1 MDVPGFSRQSLAQLP
16 IIAVA
21 SGKGGVG
28 KSSVAVAIGREL
40 ARSGRRIGLVDA
52 DIAGPDVPRML
63 GLRRDVPAQ
72 SVTLAR
78 WTRGGQ
84 VGSGLEAMEV
94 GGLKVASVGFLMAGN
109 QGLPLGSDLG
119 DLMLGRLIKETNWGD
134 VEALVVDLPPGISFT
149 QQGVLSGAGR
159 VGTILVVTPA
169 EVSHLDTGRALGTLR
184 EVRTP
189 VLGGVENMAYF
200 ECLLRR
206 EDRAARA
213 GTRRAHHLGQRCR
226 TARAAPVP
234 ARRGDRR
241 RGSRPRPRGGG
252 DAHRSVTR
260 S

>member
-1 MDVPGFSRQSLAQLP
+1 MDVPGLSRQSLAQLP

-40 ARSGRRIGLVDA
+40 ARTGRKAGLVDA

-63 GLRRDVPAQ
+63 GLRRDVPAR

-78 WTRGGQ
+78 WAHGGRG
-84 VGSGLEAMEV
+84 GSGLEAIEV
-94 GGLKVASVGFLMAGN
+94 GGLKVASAGFLMAGN
-109 QGLPLGSDLG
+109 QGLALGSDLG

-134 VEALVVDLPPGISFT
+134 VEVLVVDLPPGISFT

-159 VGTILVVTPA
+159 VGAILVVTPA
-169 EVSHLDTGRALGTLR
+169 EVSHLDTGRALSTLR

-200 ECLLRR
+200 ECPGCGEKTELHAPAPDERTIWASGVERLARLPFR
-206 EDRAARA
+206 PDAAIA
-213 GTRRAHHLGQRCR
+213 VADLSPVLEAVAAHI
-226 TARAAPVP
+226 AA
-234 ARRGDRR
+234 
-241 RGSRPRPRGGG
+241 
-252 DAHRSVTR
+252 
-260 S
+260 